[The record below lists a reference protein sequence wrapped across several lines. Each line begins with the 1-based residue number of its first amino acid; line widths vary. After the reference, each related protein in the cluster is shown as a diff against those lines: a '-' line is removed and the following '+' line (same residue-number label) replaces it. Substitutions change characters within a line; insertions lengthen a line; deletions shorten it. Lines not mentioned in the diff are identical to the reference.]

1 MKKFIITLI
10 VLGAIAGSVGAYY
23 RYRTPGEEVKI
34 SKLAV
39 ARGDVIE
46 SVGATGTLQAVKT
59 VQVGSQVSGNIKAL
73 YADFNSIVKKGQVV
87 AELDPSLLQTQIEQ
101 ARANVIRAQADL
113 DRLKVSLDDAKVKLK
128 RSESLA
134 ARKLVAPQELE
145 SAQVAVRSAEA
156 SIKSSEASLTQSRAS
171 LNQNEVNLQH
181 TVIEAPIDGIVISRN
196 VDVGQTVAASMNA
209 PTLFIIAEDL
219 TKMQVNANVDESDVG
234 RIRAG
239 QVVKF
244 RVDAYP
250 LEEFT
255 GTVSQVRLQPIVT
268 QNVVTYATV
277 IDVPNQQL
285 KLKPGMTANVTI
297 EIARKN
303 DVVRVPNA
311 ALRFR
316 PNADTFAAL
325 NQAVPPEMQ
334 RGAGAA
340 GGGRQGMGGGRPGEA
355 GGAAA
360 TATSAPGAGSPA
372 GGRAASGESRGA
384 QNPPAPSVAQG
395 QPPADRSS
403 TRGAQGPGQPVRPAA
418 GANQGRAERLA
429 MEQGQRGAGGGQ
441 GGFGGGQNMD
451 PAERQRRFQERM
463 ASMSPEER
471 AQFEARMR
479 ERGMDPNNPGG
490 GRGGFGPAGSG
501 AQGQRGPGG
510 APGTGRP
517 TGQAPASANRAGAQT
532 IDQLF
537 GPLPVTE
544 SSGRVW
550 LDANGQLKSVRV
562 RLGITDGTYTELLSG
577 ELQAGQELVTA
588 VITPAQAAAAATRSP
603 LMPGGPGGGRPGQG
617 FPSGGQRGGPTH

>member
-1 MKKFIITLI
+1 MKKLIITLI
-10 VLGAIAGSVGAYY
+10 VLGVIAGSVGAYY
-23 RYRTPGEEVKI
+23 RYRTPEEGVKI

-73 YADFNSIVKKGQVV
+73 YADFNTIVKKGQIV
-87 AELDPSLLQTQIEQ
+87 AELDPSLIQTQIEQ
-101 ARANVIRAQADL
+101 ARANVIRSQADL
-113 DRLKVSLDDAKVKLK
+113 DRLKVSLEDARIKLK
-128 RSESLA
+128 RTESLA
-134 ARKLVAPQELE
+134 ARKLVSPQELE
-145 SAQVAVRSAEA
+145 TAQVAVRSAEA
-156 SIKSSEASLTQSRAS
+156 QIKSSEASLTQSKAS
-171 LNQNEVNLQH
+171 LNQSEVNLQH

-209 PTLFIIAEDL
+209 PTLFIIAEDR

-239 QVVKF
+239 QQVRF

-255 GTVSQVRLQPIVT
+255 GTVSQVRLQPVVT

-277 IDVPNQQL
+277 INVPNDQL

-297 EIARKN
+297 EIARRN

-334 RGAGAA
+334 RGAG
-340 GGGRQGMGGGRPGEA
+340 GGRQGGVGGGIA
-355 GGAAA
+355 GGPAAA
-360 TATSAPGAGSPA
+360 GTPA
-372 GGRAASGESRGA
+372 GGSAPQAASGSSAGGRSTAAEGRGTQSQPVPSA
-384 QNPPAPSVAQG
+384 SQTQAPAGTSGMPAAQG
-395 QPPADRSS
+395 Q
-403 TRGAQGPGQPVRPAA
+403 
-418 GANQGRAERLA
+418 
-429 MEQGQRGAGGGQ
+429 GGQ
-441 GGFGGGQNMD
+441 GRFGGGQNMD
-451 PAERQRRFQERM
+451 PEERRRRFEERM

-471 AQFEARMR
+471 TQFEARMR
-479 ERGMDPNNPGG
+479 ERGIDPNSPGG
-490 GRGGFGPAGSG
+490 GRGGFGPSGSG
-501 AQGQRGPGG
+501 TPGQRGQAGPGQPGTRRAPGG
-510 APGTGRP
+510 DA
-517 TGQAPASANRAGAQT
+517 AAVDRAGAQT

-537 GPLPVTE
+537 GPLPSTQTT
-544 SSGRVW
+544 GRVW
-550 LDANGQLKSVRV
+550 VEANGQLKSVRV

-588 VITPAQAAAAATRSP
+588 VVTPAQAAAAATRSP
-603 LMPGGPGGGRPGQG
+603 LMPGGPGGGGRPGG
-617 FPSGGQRGGPTH
+617 GGPH

>member
-1 MKKFIITLI
+1 MKKLIITII
-10 VLGAIAGSVGAYY
+10 VLAVIAGSVGAFY
-23 RYRTPGEEVKI
+23 RYRTPAEEVKI

-73 YADFNSIVKKGQVV
+73 YADFNSIVKKGQIV
-87 AELDPSLLQTQIEQ
+87 AELDPSLLQTQTEQ
-101 ARANVIRAQADL
+101 ARANVIRSQADL
-113 DRLKVSLDDAKVKLK
+113 DRLKVALEDARIKLK
-128 RSESLA
+128 RTQSLA
-134 ARKLVAPQELE
+134 ERKLVSPQELE
-145 SAQVAVRSAEA
+145 TAQVAVRSAEA
-156 SIKSSEASLTQSRAS
+156 QIKSSEASLSQSRAS

-239 QVVKF
+239 QIVKF

-250 LEEFT
+250 LDEFV

-277 IDVPNQQL
+277 IDVPNTQL
-285 KLKPGMTANVTI
+285 KLKPGMTATVTI
-297 EIARKN
+297 EIARRN
-303 DVVRVPNA
+303 DVIRVPNA

-334 RGAGAA
+334 RGAGGGRMGGPAA
-340 GGGRQGMGGGRPGEA
+340 GGPAPAASASQGQSTQGRPGPQAGQSEGAQRGGA
-355 GGAAA
+355 GGPTAA
-360 TATSAPGAGSPA
+360 
-372 GGRAASGESRGA
+372 E
-384 QNPPAPSVAQG
+384 
-395 QPPADRSS
+395 
-403 TRGAQGPGQPVRPAA
+403 
-418 GANQGRAERLA
+418 
-429 MEQGQRGAGGGQ
+429 GQRGAGGGQ
-441 GGFGGGQNMD
+441 GAD

-463 ASMSPEER
+463 ASMSPDER

-479 ERGMDPNNPGG
+479 ERGMDPSNPGSG
-490 GRGGFGPAGSG
+490 GRGGFGPGGRG
-501 AQGQRGPGG
+501 APGRGG
-510 APGTGRP
+510 APGA
-517 TGQAPASANRAGAQT
+517 GQPSANRAGAQT

-537 GPLPVTE
+537 GPLPVAETT
-544 SSGRVW
+544 GRVW
-550 LDANGQLKSVRV
+550 LDAAGQLKPVRV

-577 ELQAGQELVTA
+577 ELQPGQELVTA
-588 VITPAQAAAAATRSP
+588 VVTPAQAAAAATRSQ
-603 LMPGGPGGGRPGQG
+603 LMPGGPGG
-617 FPSGGQRGGPTH
+617 RGGMPGGGMPGGGRR

>member
-10 VLGAIAGSVGAYY
+10 VLGAIAGSVGASS
-23 RYRTPGEEVKI
+23 RYRTPAEGVKI

-39 ARGDVIE
+39 ARGDIIE

-128 RSESLA
+128 RTENLA
-134 ARKLVAPQELE
+134 ARQLVAPQELE
-145 SAQVAVRSAEA
+145 TAQVAVRSAEA
-156 SIKSSEASLTQSRAS
+156 QIKSSEASLTQSKAS
-171 LNQNEVNLQH
+171 LSQNEVNLQH

-239 QVVKF
+239 QNVTF

-250 LEEFT
+250 LETFT
-255 GTVSQVRLQPIVT
+255 GTVSQVRLQPVVT

-285 KLKPGMTANVTI
+285 KLKPGMTATVTI
-297 EIARKN
+297 EIARRN

-325 NQAVPPEMQ
+325 NQPVPPELQ
-334 RGAGAA
+334 RGAGRGAMAGPAGAGTPGA
-340 GGGRQGMGGGRPGEA
+340 GGPGTS
-355 GGAAA
+355 GGAA
-360 TATSAPGAGSPA
+360 G
-372 GGRAASGESRGA
+372 RGA
-384 QNPPAPSVAQG
+384 
-395 QPPADRSS
+395 
-403 TRGAQGPGQPVRPAA
+403 AA
-418 GANQGRAERLA
+418 GAGPSTAAPQGGGPAARSEQAASSAPPRGQPGQAGPQGARASQGQA
-429 MEQGQRGAGGGQ
+429 PQPGGQGGAPGMAQGQRGSGGGQ
-441 GGFGGGQNMD
+441 GGFGGGQD
-451 PAERQRRFQERM
+451 LSPEERRRRFEERM
-463 ASMSPEER
+463 ASMTPEER

-479 ERGMDPNNPGG
+479 ERGIDPNNPGA
-490 GRGGFGPAGSG
+490 GRGGFGPGGPGCAWTGRRAGRG
-501 AQGQRGPGG
+501 AQRAPPGRIGEPRRGPDHRS
-510 APGTGRP
+510 AVRP
-517 TGQAPASANRAGAQT
+517 AALRRN
-532 IDQLF
+532 
-537 GPLPVTE
+537 E
-544 SSGRVW
+544 GRVW
-550 LDANGQLKSVRV
+550 LDANNQLKSVRV
-562 RLGITDGTYTELLSG
+562 
-577 ELQAGQELVTA
+577 QA
-588 VITPAQAAAAATRSP
+588 RHH
-603 LMPGGPGGGRPGQG
+603 GRDLY
-617 FPSGGQRGGPTH
+617 